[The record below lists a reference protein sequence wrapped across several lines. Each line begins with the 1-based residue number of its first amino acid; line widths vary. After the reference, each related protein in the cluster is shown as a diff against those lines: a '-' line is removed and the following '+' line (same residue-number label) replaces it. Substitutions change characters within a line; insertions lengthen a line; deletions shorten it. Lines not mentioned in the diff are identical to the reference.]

1 MKLVFWLI
9 LAVAVVF
16 VIRNKNKA
24 AQKSAPRNAPPSPHA
39 AAGEAM
45 LCCAH
50 CGIYVPESEALRNA
64 IGAAYCSS
72 EHRSRDGAV

>member
-16 VIRNKNKA
+16 VIRNKTKA
-24 AQKSAPRNAPPSPHA
+24 AQKSASRNAPPKPQA
-39 AAGEAM
+39 AAGEAI
-45 LCCAH
+45 LRCAH

-64 IGAAYCSS
+64 IGAAFCSN
-72 EHRSRDGAV
+72 EHRMRDGAV